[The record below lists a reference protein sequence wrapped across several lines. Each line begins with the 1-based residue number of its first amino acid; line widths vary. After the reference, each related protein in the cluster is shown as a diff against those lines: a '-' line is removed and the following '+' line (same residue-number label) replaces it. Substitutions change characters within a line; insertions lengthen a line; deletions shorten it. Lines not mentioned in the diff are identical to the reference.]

1 MYVEQQAQ
9 APAARAA
16 RPGAPAASPQ
26 ASQTPQMPRG
36 PRRRLSSREVEVL
49 CEIAQGRTK
58 SETAKHL
65 GIAPNTVKS
74 HVGNIFD
81 ALGARNAAHAVAI
94 GHCRGILSQ
103 GKLSVRLP
111 EVSRQEIELLKA
123 VALGMTDVQVGRKL
137 SLSRDRV
144 KAHLRRIYVE
154 LGVCS
159 RTQAVDTA
167 FRSGLLVAYPARQ
180 QQGVHRPQ
188 QLRRM
193 GERAAA

>member
-1 MYVEQQAQ
+1 
-9 APAARAA
+9 
-16 RPGAPAASPQ
+16 
-26 ASQTPQMPRG
+26 MPRG

>member
-9 APAARAA
+9 APAVRAA
-16 RPGAPAASPQ
+16 RPGSPAISSQAPQ
-26 ASQTPQMPRG
+26 VPRG

-49 CEIAQGRTK
+49 SEIAQGRTK

-180 QQGVHRPQ
+180 QQHGLQRP

-193 GERAAA
+193 AEQRAVA

>member
-1 MYVEQQAQ
+1 M
-9 APAARAA
+9 AARIA
-16 RPGAPAASPQ
+16 RPGSSAPSPQ
-26 ASQTPQMPRG
+26 VPRG
-36 PRRRLSSREVEVL
+36 PRRRLSAREVEVL
-49 CEIAQGRTK
+49 SEIAQGRTK

-167 FRSGLLVAYPARQ
+167 FRSGLLIAYPTRQ
-180 QQGVHRPQ
+180 QQSLQ
-188 QLRRM
+188 
-193 GERAAA
+193 RAAQQQRRRLSERVAA